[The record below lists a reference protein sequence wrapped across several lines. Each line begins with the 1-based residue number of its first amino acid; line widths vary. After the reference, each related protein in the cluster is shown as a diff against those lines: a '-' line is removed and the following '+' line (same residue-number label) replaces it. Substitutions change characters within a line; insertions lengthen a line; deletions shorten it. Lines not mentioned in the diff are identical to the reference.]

1 MARELSDLNSPQP
14 LQIRFGAD
22 KAAHKVAGRMR
33 QNMVRRREL
42 RQLAALTED
51 SDSIAK
57 ANSFIDI
64 MGHRDDRF
72 AQALLQQQQLVLQAL
87 ANDRVDSGK
96 RFVHQENRRI
106 GGQRS
111 GDRHAPLLAAGKL
124 VRIAGQDVAVER
136 HQIH

>member
-1 MARELSDLNSPQP
+1 
-14 LQIRFGAD
+14 
-22 KAAHKVAGRMR
+22 
-33 QNMVRRREL
+33 
-42 RQLAALTED
+42 
-51 SDSIAK
+51 
-57 ANSFIDI
+57 

-87 ANDRVDSGK
+87 ANHRVDGGEW
-96 RFVHQENRRI
+96 FVHQENRRI

-111 GDRHAPLLAAGKL
+111 GDRHAPLLATGKL